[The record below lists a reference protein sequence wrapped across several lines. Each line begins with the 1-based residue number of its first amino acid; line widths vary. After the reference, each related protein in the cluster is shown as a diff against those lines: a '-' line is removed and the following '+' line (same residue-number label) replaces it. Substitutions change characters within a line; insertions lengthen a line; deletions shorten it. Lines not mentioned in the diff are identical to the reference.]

1 MPLVTHKADEAGEIC
16 VSGSSGSR
24 SEGDLPGARQPSVTR
39 RSVFNQALA
48 LTTMTLVPPM
58 LLSAARAQDTGAR
71 IATAAPPAQREPK
84 LGTWL
89 VLLGTRAG
97 PGIDITRSQT
107 GSAVVVDGRPY
118 LIDCGYGTLRQ
129 LVASNVGYL
138 QVSTIFFTH
147 LHDDHTGDVPALFSF
162 QWTNGKTTPTDAYGP
177 YGTTRL
183 VAACVAVIHDNVE
196 IRTVDEGRTVNA
208 DTQFHGHDVSAADT
222 SVQIFKDDRITAT
235 AIENTHFPARSKAK
249 MMHRSLALRVVSKD
263 RSIVFAGDT
272 AYSPNVAK
280 LARGAD
286 ILVCEVA
293 DATVLAQMQARAQA
307 AAAAGNPESISRHVA
322 ETHSSP
328 ADVARMASEAGVKMV
343 VLNHQLAGPSAG
355 SLGYPVT
362 AFIEGV
368 RQGYSGEVIVG
379 QDLMVL

>member
-1 MPLVTHKADEAGEIC
+1 M
-16 VSGSSGSR
+16 SGSR
-24 SEGDLPGARQPSVTR
+24 GTRSQHDLPGAELPPMTR
-39 RSVFNQALA
+39 RAVLHRGLILSAMPFVPAALS
-48 LTTMTLVPPM
+48 
-58 LLSAARAQDTGAR
+58 SAARAQDAAAGG
-71 IATAAPPAQREPK
+71 IASAALPAQRGPRP
-84 LGTWL
+84 GTWL

-97 PGIDITRSQT
+97 PGIDLTRAQT

-118 LIDCGYGTLRQ
+118 LVDCGYGTLRQ

-177 YGTTRL
+177 YGTARL

-196 IRTVDEGRTVNA
+196 IRTTDEGRKVDA
-208 DTQFHGHDVSAADT
+208 DAQFHGHDVPAADT
-222 SVQIFKDDRITAT
+222 PVQVFADDRVSVTAV
-235 AIENTHFPARSKAK
+235 ENTHYPPRAKAG
-249 MMHRSLALRVVSKD
+249 MRHRSLALRLATKD

-272 AYSPNVAK
+272 AYSENVAK

-286 ILVCEVA
+286 VFVCEIA
-293 DATVLAQMQARAQA
+293 DAAVLAQMEERSKA
-307 AAAAGNPESISRHVA
+307 AAAVGNPNNIFRHVA

-355 SLGYPVT
+355 SLAYPVT
-362 AFIEGV
+362 AFIQGV
-368 RQGYSGEVIVG
+368 RQGYSGEVVVG